1 MKRPFAAGALATA
14 LGMTLCACPAA
25 PARDASTAVTAAT
38 TGDTAKATPTPLQD
52 EPQMHPPAIPAP
64 GGLPSEPGEA
74 GLREFLA
81 EFLQAR
87 VIGDATRAR
96 DFLSTTA
103 LDQFERHEKG
113 LNLVAI
119 SFTGWEL
126 LSVKAADAS
135 SWEIRVRMRREDEP
149 VEEMLFVGPGED
161 TSGKQRTW
169 IVRGAGR
176 P

>member
-1 MKRPFAAGALATA
+1 MIRPLAAGALAMV
-14 LGMTLCACPAA
+14 LGTGLCACPSV
-25 PARDASTAVTAAT
+25 PARDAAGTAAETAAT
-38 TGDTAKATPTPLQD
+38 ATPPALQD
-52 EPQMHPPAIPAP
+52 EPRMHPPAIPAP

-81 EFLQAR
+81 AFLQAR

-96 DFLSTTA
+96 DFLSPIA

-126 LSVKAADAS
+126 LSVNAADAN
-135 SWEIRVRMRREDEP
+135 SWEIRVKMRREDEP
-149 VEEMLFVGPGED
+149 VEEMLFVGPGAD
-161 TSGKQRTW
+161 TSGTQRTW

>member
-1 MKRPFAAGALATA
+1 MIRPLAAGALATV
-14 LGMTLCACPAA
+14 LGTGLCACPSA
-25 PARDASTAVTAAT
+25 PPREARQADVTPA
-38 TGDTAKATPTPLQD
+38 PTPRALPD
-52 EPQMHPPAIPAP
+52 EPRRHPPALPAP
-64 GGLPSEPGEA
+64 VGLPSAPGEA

-87 VIGDATRAR
+87 VVGDATRAR
-96 DFLSTTA
+96 DFLSAAA

-135 SWEIRVRMRREDEP
+135 SWEVRVRMRREDEP
-149 VEEMLFVGPGED
+149 TEEMLFVGPGTD
-161 TSGKQRTW
+161 TSGTQRPW

>member
-1 MKRPFAAGALATA
+1 MIRPLAAGALAA
-14 LGMTLCACPAA
+14 VLGTGLCACPSA
-25 PARDASTAVTAAT
+25 PAREAGTAAT
-38 TGDTAKATPTPLQD
+38 ATPPALQD
-52 EPQMHPPAIPAP
+52 EPRMHPPAIPAP

-81 EFLQAR
+81 AFLQAR

-96 DFLSTTA
+96 DFLSPIA

-126 LSVKAADAS
+126 LSVNAADAN
-135 SWEIRVRMRREDEP
+135 SWEIRVKMRREDEP
-149 VEEMLFVGPGED
+149 VEEMLFVGPGAD
-161 TSGKQRTW
+161 TSGTQRTW

>member
-1 MKRPFAAGALATA
+1 MIRQLAALVLA
-14 LGMTLCACPAA
+14 MTLGTGFCACASP
-25 PARDASTAVTAAT
+25 PAREVESTP
-38 TGDTAKATPTPLQD
+38 GTPPALQD
-52 EPQMHPPAIPAP
+52 EPRMHPPAIPAP
-64 GGLPSEPGEA
+64 VGLPSAPGEA

-87 VIGDATRAR
+87 VAGNAARSR

-126 LSVKAADAS
+126 LSVKAVDAD
-135 SWEIRVRMRREDEP
+135 SWEVRVRMRREDEP
-149 VEEMLFVGPGED
+149 TEEMLYVGPGVD
-161 TSGKQRTW
+161 TSGTERTW
-169 IVRGAGR
+169 IVREAGR

>member
-1 MKRPFAAGALATA
+1 MIRPLAAAALAVV
-14 LGMTLCACPAA
+14 LGTVLCACPSA
-25 PARDASTAVTAAT
+25 PAREAAAT
-38 TGDTAKATPTPLQD
+38 PPALPD
-52 EPQMHPPAIPAP
+52 EPRMHPPAMPLL
-64 GGLPSEPGEA
+64 GGLPSAPGEA
-74 GLREFLA
+74 GVREFLA
-81 EFLQAR
+81 AFLQAR

-96 DFLSTTA
+96 DFLSPAA
-103 LDQFERHEKG
+103 LEQFERHEKG

-135 SWEIRVRMRREDEP
+135 SWEVRVRMRREDEP
-149 VEEMLFVGPGED
+149 IEEMLFVGPGAD
-161 TSGKQRTW
+161 TSGTRRTW